1 MLKRLACGRGGRVG
15 VGVGACGSSA
25 PQRRGPGVGPTHE
38 LIVFAA
44 ASLTGTFT
52 EIGKQFEAAHPGTK
66 VDLQLRVQRDAGQQI
81 TQGAPA
87 DVFAAASPATMKTV
101 ADAGL
106 AGTQTVF
113 VKNKLEIAVPPDNPA
128 EVDNL
133 KDLTDPKV
141 KVALCAEQVPC
152 GAAAVKALG
161 AAGLK
166 VTPVTLEQDV
176 KATLTKVELGEV
188 DAALVYKTD
197 VIASAGKVTGIPFPE
212 ADQAINDYP
221 IAPLTKA
228 PAPALARQF
237 VDLVLSQ
244 QGQGRP
250 DEGRFRSA
258 VRLHGDASP
267 GCWSIPAVLGMAFL
281 VLPLAGLLVRAPWST
296 LPERLAEPQ
305 VLEALRLSLG
315 DGLRRDGRLPGARG
329 AAGVAAGPHRL
340 SRAAAAARSG
350 DGAAGAAAGG
360 RRCGAAAGAR
370 AARAGRGS
378 GWSRRSGSRC
388 RSRRPGW
395 SSRRRS
401 WRCRSWSSRSRGAA
415 GGRPSVTR
423 RRRRRW
429 APRGSRCSGG

>member
-1 MLKRLACGRGGRVG
+1 MKRLSLVAAIASVFALA
-15 VGVGACGSSA
+15 ACGSSSTDGAA
-25 PQRRGPGVGPTHE
+25 PSSAAPATSAAAPAE
-38 LIVFAA
+38 LTVFAA

-52 EIGKQFEAAHPGTK
+52 ELGEQFEAANPGTK
-66 VDLQLRVQRDAGQQI
+66 VTFNFGSSATLAQQI

-87 DVFAAASPATMKTV
+87 AVFAAASPATMKTV

-128 EVDNL
+128 KVENL

-152 GAAAVKALG
+152 GAAAVKALD

-221 IAPLTKA
+221 IATLKD
-228 PAPALARQF
+228 APALAQKF

-244 QGQGRP
+244 QGK
-250 DEGRFRSA
+250 D
-258 VRLHGDASP
+258 
-267 GCWSIPAVLGMAFL
+267 VLTK
-281 VLPLAGLLVRAPWST
+281 AGFEAP
-296 LPERLAEPQ
+296 
-305 VLEALRLSLG
+305 
-315 DGLRRDGRLPGARG
+315 
-329 AAGVAAGPHRL
+329 
-340 SRAAAAARSG
+340 
-350 DGAAGAAAGG
+350 
-360 RRCGAAAGAR
+360 
-370 AARAGRGS
+370 
-378 GWSRRSGSRC
+378 
-388 RSRRPGW
+388 
-395 SSRRRS
+395 
-401 WRCRSWSSRSRGAA
+401 
-415 GGRPSVTR
+415 
-423 RRRRRW
+423 
-429 APRGSRCSGG
+429 